1 MQIKHRQPL
10 LRGTNAL
17 IPPLQGDVRQPEIEE
32 LEAAAPWGKGIFAT
46 YGVAAERGVG
56 PSSAVVAF
64 KLDSR
69 CRNWQ
74 RCRSTA
80 DQVENHNVPLHWC
93 APQLKRYVAMSQRHV
108 PPGHCEAAQGLRWI
122 RSRAARHE

>member
-64 KLDSR
+64 KLDSLQKLATMPVAGELR
-69 CRNWQ
+69 IRWKAKAFL
-74 RCRSTA
+74 STGA
-80 DQVENHNVPLHWC
+80 LPSSS
-93 APQLKRYVAMSQRHV
+93 AT
-108 PPGHCEAAQGLRWI
+108 
-122 RSRAARHE
+122 